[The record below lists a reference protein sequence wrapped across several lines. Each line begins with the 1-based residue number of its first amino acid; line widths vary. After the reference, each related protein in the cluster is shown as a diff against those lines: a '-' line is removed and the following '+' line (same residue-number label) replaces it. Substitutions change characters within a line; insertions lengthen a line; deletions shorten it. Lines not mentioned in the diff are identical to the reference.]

1 MRARSVWQISLLA
14 MLFLVPSA
22 IAQTRYTIDLPEPQT
37 QMVTITASFDL
48 SDIDAPDEIAIHL
61 PVWRPGL
68 YLVLD
73 QAGTMRDIAAT
84 DNAGNP
90 LPIRK
95 TAKSTWRVERGGAS
109 IVDFSYRIYANSIR
123 NRTRH
128 VDATHAF
135 LSGSSAFVYNE
146 LLRDMPVRGD
156 VGERPDGWR
165 VATGLRRAGPRAFEC
180 DNYDIL
186 VDSPLEIG
194 IHDLIEFDVDNVPHE
209 VAIWGRWDGNADR
222 IIETFTALGEVQ
234 QDIFGEFPYDRYV
247 YIIHSA
253 EGLGGGTE
261 HYNSTVC
268 STEPTMW
275 LDDDR
280 WDRFL
285 SLIAHEL
292 FHVWNV
298 KRFRPAGIARY
309 DYLRENYTELLWVA
323 EGTTSYY
330 DELSLPRAGILTADE
345 FLEWVGRNVNT
356 HMNQP
361 GRHIESLED
370 SSFDAWIKH
379 FHRGPDRTPDR
390 HNQGES
396 FYRKGAIVSMMLD
409 LEIRR
414 RSAGTR
420 SLDNVMR
427 TLYERYPLGGDG
439 FASAD
444 VRSVV
449 AEFAGEPMDEFFR
462 SYVAGVEPVE
472 DHLDNLLADVGLRLV
487 APEESAE
494 GEVEAFTG
502 ISVSSDGSVRR
513 VRSDGPAYA
522 AGVLAGDEIIAVN
535 SLRGRADTHTRL
547 AALDPGDEV
556 TLWVMRRDELHELTF
571 TAASRPAG
579 YWELRPVD
587 QPTPAQRAAFEA
599 WAGTPLPVQ

>member
-1 MRARSVWQISLLA
+1 MRARLVPCFALLAVSLL
-14 MLFLVPSA
+14 VSSGV
-22 IAQTRYTIDLPEPQT
+22 AQMRYTIDLPEPQT
-37 QMVTITASFDL
+37 QMVSITASFDL
-48 SDIDAPDEIAIHL
+48 SNIKTDGELVVHL

-84 DNAGNP
+84 DEAGRA

-95 TAKSTWRVERGGAS
+95 TAKSTWRVRQGDADT
-109 IVDFSYRIYANSIR
+109 VHFSYRIYANSIL

-128 VDATHAF
+128 VDSTHAF
-135 LSGSSAFVYNE
+135 LSGSSVFVYTE
-146 LLRDMPVRGD
+146 ALRDDPVRVEIGD
-156 VGERPDGWR
+156 MPDGWR
-165 VATGLRRAGPRAFEC
+165 VATGLRRVGELAFEC

-194 IHDLIEFDVDNVPHE
+194 VHDLIEFEVDGVPHE

-222 IIETFTALGEVQ
+222 IVETFTALGEVQ
-234 QDIFGEFPYDRYV
+234 QRIFGEFPYDRYV

-253 EGLGGGTE
+253 EGLRGGTE

-275 LDDDR
+275 DDDDR

-330 DELSLPRAGILTADE
+330 DELSLPRAGILTGDE
-345 FLEWVGRNVNT
+345 FLEWLGRNIDA

-370 SSFDAWIKH
+370 SSFDAWIKL
-379 FHRGPDRTPDR
+379 FHRGADRTPDR

-396 FYRKGAIVSMMLD
+396 FYRKGALVSMMLD

-414 RSAGTR
+414 RSGGAH
-420 SLDNVMR
+420 SLDDVMR
-427 TLYERYPLGGDG
+427 TLYERFPLGSEG
-439 FASAD
+439 FRTSDIAG
-444 VRSVV
+444 VI
-449 AEFAGEPMDEFFR
+449 AEFAGGPMDGFFDE
-462 SYVAGVEPVE
+462 YVAGVTPIEGRLGE
-472 DHLDNLLADVGLRLV
+472 LLNDVGLRLV
-487 APEESAE
+487 TPDEAAE
-494 GEVEAFTG
+494 GETEAFTG
-502 ISVSSDGSVRR
+502 ISASGDGTVRR
-513 VRSDGPAYA
+513 IRSDGPAYD
-522 AGVLAGDEIIAVN
+522 AGLLAGDQIIAVN
-535 SLRGRADTHTRL
+535 TLRGRDDTNTRL
-547 AALDPGDEV
+547 DALEPGQDV
-556 TLWVMRRDELHELTF
+556 SLWVMRRDELHEVAFVAGT
-571 TAASRPAG
+571 RPAG
-579 YWELRPVD
+579 DWEVRPVD
-587 QPTPAQRAAFEA
+587 EPSPAQEAAFRA
-599 WAGTPLPVQ
+599 WTDVPLPVP